1 MEKNVFERGDAAIK
15 RYAIKGHV
23 FFICYLKHCLCE
35 YSVYVELIDFVF
47 LRLLYYMFYP
57 YVYE

>member
-1 MEKNVFERGDAAIK
+1 MKKNVFERGDVAIK

-23 FFICYLKHCLCE
+23 FLICYFKHCQCE
-35 YSVYVELIDFVF
+35 YSVRMELIDFVF
-47 LRLLYYMFYP
+47 LRLLYYMIYP